1 MQLSLALHIFFRS
14 VLWKQ
19 LRTSSMKTKPHVDTH
34 EVEIIFERLW
44 KLSSASSS
52 APLSNELCRVNHN
65 KLVQNRCDN
74 KLGWFMHVS
83 WIECRLYSS
92 ISKLKLMQS
101 LVNERRE
108 FYLRYLQTPW
118 CYPLNKMVSVV
129 ITFFSQNNNNKR
141 CR

>member
-1 MQLSLALHIFFRS
+1 MQLSLALHIFLRS

-19 LRTSSMKTKPHVDTH
+19 LRTSSMKTKPPVDTH

-129 ITFFSQNNNNKR
+129 ITFFFTKQ
-141 CR
+141 